1 MCKSILFTVCA
12 LLWASA
18 SLALGEVNDGVF
30 EAEAV
35 VKTAPVQLEEG
46 GVNTCQLVDLP
57 DYFQQFYVHL
67 PSSLFDES
75 VCGQCIRVK
84 GIATGASDASFTVM
98 VVDRCTTCSDTE
110 LDFSVEAMAAITG
123 YMWESKA
130 VAWEWAECDRGAD
143 AAATL
148 GVEAV
153 AAAPEKRKRRKEQ
166 PEVTAVAPDAEGAAA
181 ATTVVQPA
189 SRKLLRLRR

>member
-1 MCKSILFTVCA
+1 
-12 LLWASA
+12 
-18 SLALGEVNDGVF
+18 
-30 EAEAV
+30 
-35 VKTAPVQLEEG
+35 
-46 GVNTCQLVDLP
+46 
-57 DYFQQFYVHL
+57 
-67 PSSLFDES
+67 
-75 VCGQCIRVK
+75 
-84 GIATGASDASFTVM
+84 M

-110 LDFSVEAMAAITG
+110 LDFSVEVRRQSDAACLRPLGRPKRLGRRRVKDGVAVLNGADPSHLSGVQAMAAITG

-130 VAWEWAECDRGAD
+130 VAWEWAECDGGAD

-181 ATTVVQPA
+181 ATIVVQPA